1 MSVPAMDFFDAVKAR
16 RSIRKFKE
24 EPIPDEAME
33 RALDAALLAPNSS
46 NMQTWDFYWVRS
58 AEKKAA
64 LVEHCM
70 KQSAA
75 RTAAELVVITADPA
89 LWRRSNPEM
98 VKFVEEVNAPGP
110 VKDYYRKL
118 IPVTYRWGPFNALV
132 PLKWLTTALASLKR
146 PITRGPH
153 SRRDL
158 QEVAIKSAALAAE
171 NFVLALAAQGYGTCM
186 MEGFDEPRVKRMLGL
201 GDSCRVV
208 MVVAAGLEAPRAT
221 WGPQF
226 RLPKEKVVHRV

>member
-1 MSVPAMDFFDAVKAR
+1 MDFFDAVKAR

-24 EPIPDEAME
+24 DPIPEEVME
-33 RALDAALLAPNSS
+33 RALDAAVLAPNSS
-46 NMQTWDFYWVRS
+46 NMQTWDFYWVRT

-64 LVEHCM
+64 LVEYCL

-89 LWRRSNPEM
+89 LWQRSNPEM
-98 VKFVEEVNAPGP
+98 VKFTEEVNAPSS
-110 VKDYYRKL
+110 VKHYYKHL
-118 IPVTYRWGPFNALV
+118 IPLTYRWGLLNAAV
-132 PLKWLTTALASLKR
+132 PLKWLTTRLGSLKR
-146 PITRGPH
+146 PLTRGPH
-153 SRRDL
+153 SLRDL

-171 NFVLALAAQGYGTCM
+171 NFVLALSAQGYATCM
-186 MEGFDEPRVKRMLGL
+186 MEGFDEPRVKGLLGL

-208 MVVAAGLEAPRAT
+208 MVVAAGLEGARGT

-226 RLPKEKVVHRV
+226 RIPKEKVVHRV